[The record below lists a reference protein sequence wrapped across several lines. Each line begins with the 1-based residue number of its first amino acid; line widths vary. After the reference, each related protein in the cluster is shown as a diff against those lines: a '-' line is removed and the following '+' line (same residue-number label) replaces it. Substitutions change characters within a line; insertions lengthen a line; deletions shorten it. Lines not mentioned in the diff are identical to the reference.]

1 MLIGYIT
8 VPMWVFL
15 HRHKLPIFMFYLC
28 IFYFIWNSRVVAPIY
43 KYPHIYTSTLVRSL
57 FYYEILTNCKANNQH

>member
-8 VPMWVFL
+8 VPMCFF
-15 HRHKLPIFMFYLC
+15 HRHKLPCFMFYLC
-28 IFYFIWNSRVVAPIY
+28 IFFICDSRFLAPTY

-57 FYYEILTNCKANNQH
+57 FYYETLTNYITQNQH